1 VKKSFCAKSLIFEIV
16 NFPRG
21 GKGEIFAQKIV
32 IFGLNSLAIL
42 LSGVDRVKGKLGWK
56 LRLAARFERPVM
68 SK

>member
-1 VKKSFCAKSLIFEIV
+1 M

-21 GKGEIFAQKIV
+21 GKGEIFAQRIYV

-42 LSGVDRVKGKLGWK
+42 LSGVDRAKGKLGWK
-56 LRLAARFERPVM
+56 LRLATRFERPVM